1 MNMQRIQI
9 HDMVA
14 IKEDIQTQRFMSDQP
29 ILLRQGQVGTVVEL
43 LGNGE
48 AFEVEFADREGQAYA
63 MLAIVPEKL
72 MLLRYEPL
80 EPSEFLKLLLVERR
94 QILERQAEAMI
105 EHYQQ
110 DSEWKELM
118 AGDILEY

>member
-14 IKEDIQTQRFMSDQP
+14 IREDIPTQRFMSDQP
-29 ILLRQGQVGTVVEL
+29 ILLRQGQVGTVIETL
-43 LGNGE
+43 DNGE

-80 EPSEFLKLLLVERR
+80 ECLV
-94 QILERQAEAMI
+94 L
-105 EHYQQ
+105 
-110 DSEWKELM
+110 
-118 AGDILEY
+118 G